1 MILPSYSYWLYFVFI
16 LKCASIISD
25 PCKKVEERKV
35 QKKRVEKTKSC
46 EKKVKDQFVYK
57 CTSVEVF
64 IELHTRLLSLLWC
77 KIFLRFDCNTCNLS
91 IILVCIKSE
100 ISLRVCLIYLHR
112 SYLVVS
118 TKQRT
123 SSLDCYLTLQ
133 QLDFR
138 LHSLCIT
145 PYQAPHTSHHNRYSL
160 VLYSPSHHFRYH
172 HTLFFL

>member
-1 MILPSYSYWLYFVFI
+1 VQVLYLI
-16 LKCASIISD
+16 PI
-25 PCKKVEERKV
+25 KKVEERKV

-46 EKKVKDQFVYK
+46 EKKVEDQFVYE

-77 KIFLRFDCNTCNLS
+77 KILLRFDCNTCILS

-118 TKQRT
+118 TRQRT

-145 PYQAPHTSHHNRYSL
+145 PYQAPHTSHRNRYSL

-172 HTLFFL
+172 HTLFFFL